1 MCVVT
6 HARPQGLAR
15 LLEGLA
21 GQRFR
26 AAPAGF
32 RVIVVDN
39 APRPDAEAVCAGFAG
54 RFSAGLVY
62 RRCARP
68 GIASGRNAA
77 LEAAGDAE
85 WIAFLDDDEVPD
97 PGWLDALLQVARDTG
112 APVVTGP
119 VLAAFES
126 PPPHWVPAGGFFSTP
141 RRPTGT
147 LLLRAFTGNV
157 LFRGALLRE
166 TGRRFDPRLDR
177 TGGEDTHF
185 FTALGRAGYPIVWAD
200 EAIVRETVPAER
212 VDPRW
217 LVRRKFRS
225 GHTDAFVALDLAPGL
240 GTRGR
245 LAARGLAWLALGT
258 LACPVGL
265 VLGRHWRLR
274 ALRGLAY
281 GAGLLRG
288 VTGGVFEE
296 YGRTPKPEGPG

>member
-85 WIAFLDDDEVPD
+85 WIAFLDDDEVPEPD
-97 PGWLDALLQVARDTG
+97 WLDRLLAAQRGHAAD
-112 APVVTGP
+112 VVTGP
-119 VLAAFES
+119 VLPHFES
-126 PPPHWVPAGGFFSTP
+126 PPPQWVLAGGFFAP
-141 RRPTGT
+141 EQRPTGT
-147 LLLRAFTGNV
+147 SLEVAYTHNV
-157 LFRGALLRE
+157 LFRAEPVERLGL
-166 TGRRFDPRLDR
+166 RFDERLNLM
-177 TGGEDTHF
+177 GGEDTLF
-185 FTALGRAGYPIVWAD
+185 FRSLRRAGLRMVWAD
-200 EAIVRETVPAER
+200 DARVREWIPAAR
-212 VDPRW
+212 LTRRW
-217 LVRRKFRS
+217 LVRRMVRY
-225 GHTDAFVALDLAPGL
+225 GVADGFIALELAPGWATRWALWRKGAWIML
-240 GTRGR
+240 GSPRWLLR
-245 LAARGLAWLALGT
+245 RRPWRWVQGLRKAGYGW
-258 LACPVGL
+258 GL
-265 VLGRHWRLR
+265 V
-274 ALRGLAY
+274 RGA
-281 GAGLLRG
+281 
-288 VTGGVFEE
+288 TGGVLEE
-296 YGRTPKPEGPG
+296 YARRPR